1 MRVTPTRTKT
11 RSDAQPPA
19 WAYTTAFEDV
29 IFSGGYRSLASCP
42 EVVSAVDRIAQL
54 GGLMTIHLMQNTKD
68 GDTRVK
74 DALARK
80 IDVAPYSGGTRMTF
94 VQWII
99 STMLLAGNGNAFVL
113 PVTSSGYLDDL
124 LPLPAGQVTTTPSG
138 SSYVVQ
144 FNGTAFAPD
153 EILHFRLKPDL
164 VYPWRG
170 TGYQVQLATVMDT
183 LSQAAATRKSFMS
196 SKWKPSVIV
205 RVESMADEF
214 SDPKKRAKLLNEYI
228 STEEAGQPW
237 LIPADL
243 MQVQQ
248 VKPLSLNDLA
258 INDSVRLDKQTVA
271 SLLGVPAFI
280 LGVGTYSQAEYNNF
294 INSTL
299 MPIMTGIQ
307 QELTKKLLTS
317 SERYFRFNPRSL
329 YAYSLVDLA
338 NVARAY
344 RQAGLMTGNEARDWL
359 GLAPLKG
366 LNELVMLENYIPAE
380 KAGDQK
386 KLLQGSDAQKEDDS
400 NAGQE

>member
-1 MRVTPTRTKT
+1 MTTVRVKTKPKT
-11 RSDAQPPA
+11 RSEPSAPL

-29 IFSGGYRSLASCP
+29 IFAGGYQSLASCP

-68 GDTRVK
+68 GDVRIK

-80 IDVAPYSGGTRMTF
+80 IDVAPYSDGTRMTF

-99 STMLLAGNGNAFVL
+99 STMLLAGDGNAYVL
-113 PVTSSGYLDDL
+113 PVTSGGYLEDL
-124 LPLPAGQVTTTPSG
+124 IPIPAGQVSATQLG

-144 FNGTAFAPD
+144 YNGETFDPD
-153 EILHFRLKPDL
+153 EVLHFRLKPDL

-170 TGYQVQLATVMDT
+170 RGYQLQLKTVMDT
-183 LSQAAATRKSFMS
+183 LAQASATKKGFMS

-205 RVESMADEF
+205 RVESMAEEF
-214 SDPKKRAKLLNEYI
+214 SDPKKRAKLLSEYI
-228 STEEAGQPW
+228 DTEEAGQPW
-237 LIPADL
+237 VIPADL

-258 INDSVRLDKQTVA
+258 INDSVKLDKQTVA
-271 SLLGVPAFI
+271 SLLGVPPFI
-280 LGVGTYSQAEYNNF
+280 LGVGDYSQEEYNNF

-329 YAYSLVDLA
+329 YAYSLTDLA
-338 NVARAY
+338 NVARDY
-344 RQAGLMTGNEARDWL
+344 RQAGLMTGNEARDWI

-366 LNELVMLENYIPAE
+366 LNELVMLENYIPAG
-380 KAGDQK
+380 KVGDQK
-386 KLLQGSDAQKEDDS
+386 KLVKNETEEEDTADA
-400 NAGQE
+400 